1 MEKFI
6 RELYRLTIY
15 ANKMN
20 HVESSRNAYQ
30 SIYKLR
36 GKVDNIYDLSTPEL
50 IKKDIIQDL
59 SRILG
64 LMPSSKKNKP
74 EDIIPDKVFILTD
87 ADQLVC
93 L

>member
-6 RELYRLTIY
+6 RELHRLTICVK
-15 ANKMN
+15 AM
-20 HVESSRNAYQ
+20 
-30 SIYKLR
+30 
-36 GKVDNIYDLSTPEL
+36 KVDNIYDLSTPEL